1 MGVFMETISSK
12 DIRDNLSNILNKVA
26 YKGQKYT
33 LTRSGKD
40 MAVIISMEDWQR
52 IEKLLHQMEE
62 EEDIRDADEAH
73 HRYIKE
79 GGIPLD
85 QAKKE
90 LGL

>member
-1 MGVFMETISSK
+1 METISSK
-12 DIRDNLSNILNKVA
+12 EIRDNLSDILNKVA

-40 MAVIISMEDWQR
+40 MAVIVSMEEWKV
-52 IEKLLHQMEE
+52 IEKLLQQIEDA
-62 EEDIRDADEAH
+62 EDIRDADEAH
-73 HRYIKE
+73 ARYMKE
-79 GGIPLD
+79 GGISLE